1 MHIAGIE
8 RLLHEEPHDKNL
20 RKSIFI
26 LLRSVTDWPTEIA
39 NTEDFLR
46 ELGTCVEGELDEAS
60 IRTRLAGVNFATEA
74 WIAESLDE
82 LVEIFRLYPKG
93 TPLVQIMSS
102 IENELR
108 RRA

>member
-1 MHIAGIE
+1 MRIADIE
-8 RLLHEEPHDKNL
+8 KLVHQESHDENL
-20 RKSIFI
+20 RKCISI
-26 LLRSVTDWPTEIA
+26 LLQSIMDWPTSIA
-39 NTEDFLR
+39 STEDFVR

-60 IRTRLAGVNFATEA
+60 IRTRLAGINFATEA

-93 TPLVQIMSS
+93 TSLVQIMSS
-102 IENELR
+102 IESELR